1 MGSRK
6 LLIITTA
13 LTFLLST
20 LSPAN
25 ANNPPR
31 KILSGWLPDYSL
43 ARNLPTVEGNL
54 DLIRDISPFW
64 YGLTGGSS
72 IKDKYALGKYTTPKE
87 QVIARLKANGILLLP
102 TITDDNKKFV
112 LANLL
117 ANPTSRSNIVQTIK
131 SLVLKYNYD
140 GIDLDFETFYTQD
153 GRSSWAALKPNW
165 IAFIKEL
172 STALHD
178 QGKLLSVTTPPD
190 FAPETKRAGNWIY
203 SWAEIGPLI
212 DRLRI
217 MAYDFSTTSP
227 GPIGPLP
234 WTEDGVKYAITQMP
248 ASKVFLGIPG
258 YGRDWITKVE
268 GVCPKDFTSSV
279 VVGAKAAVVM
289 REAPNLAASNNA
301 LPTYNNTHAESTFT
315 YKKTYVDPTNS
326 ASFCTASRTVWYPD
340 ERSYAARTNLVG
352 KYRLGGI
359 AVWTFGMEN
368 TAAITAVRDIAKSI
382 APDQVIGTI
391 STDLEEIGYGSTFNL
406 TGTFKLPD
414 KTPVPA
420 LNVRFEIKNSSDN
433 NWRTLSAGVTDLAG
447 VIAVPVILGQ
457 KSQIRL
463 VSEGSWE
470 RTEGKTIEK
479 VISVVPNVSLSLPA
493 SIKVATSY
501 TVYGQVLPK
510 VAGIKLVVKQNMKPL
525 GEFITDASGGFSF
538 EIKAA
543 TTGLATY
550 QVVISAGE
558 KNTAAIS
565 DEITILVR

>member
-64 YGLTGGSS
+64 YGLTGESS

-87 QVIARLKANGILLLP
+87 QVIARLKANGVLLLP

-131 SLVLKYNYD
+131 ALVLKYNYD

-217 MAYDFSTTSP
+217 MAYDFSTTLP

-301 LPTYNNTHAESTFT
+301 LPTYNTTNAESTFT

-382 APDQVIGTI
+382 APDQVIGTL

-420 LNVRFEIKNSSDN
+420 LNIRFEIKNSSDT

>member
-1 MGSRK
+1 MRSRK
-6 LLIITTA
+6 LLIVATSFI
-13 LTFLLST
+13 LLLSSLT
-20 LSPAN
+20 PAN
-25 ANNPPR
+25 ADNPPR

-64 YGLTGGSS
+64 YGLTGETT
-72 IKDKYALGKYTTPKE
+72 IKDKYAIGKYTTPIE
-87 QVIARLKANGILLLP
+87 QVIARLKANGLLLLP
-102 TITDDNKKFV
+102 TITDDNPKLV

-117 ANPTSRSNIVQTIK
+117 ANPNSRTNIVQTIK
-131 SLVLKYNYD
+131 SLVIKYNYD

-153 GRSSWAALKPNW
+153 GRSSWVTLKPNW

-190 FAPETKRAGNWIY
+190 FAPETKRAGNSVY

-234 WTEDGVKYAITQMP
+234 WSEDAVKYAVTQMP
-248 ASKVFLGIPG
+248 ASKVYLGIPG
-258 YGRDWITKVE
+258 YGRDWITKVD
-268 GVCPKDFTSSV
+268 GVCPKDFATSV
-279 VVGAKAAVVM
+279 VVGAKAAVIM
-289 REAPNLAASNNA
+289 REALALATSNNA
-301 LPTYNNTHAESTFT
+301 TPTYSDLNAESTFT

-340 ERSYAARTNLVG
+340 ERSYTARTNLVG

-368 TAAITAVRDIAKSI
+368 AAAITTIRDIAKSI
-382 APDQVIGTI
+382 APDQVLGTI
-391 STDLEEIGYGSTFNL
+391 TTDLEQIGYGSAFNL

-414 KTPVPA
+414 KTPIPS
-420 LNVRFEIKNSSDN
+420 LNVRFEIKNSTDN
-433 NWRTLSAGVTDLAG
+433 TWRTLAAGVTDVTG
-447 VIAVPVILGQ
+447 VIAVPVIIAQ
-457 KSQIRL
+457 KSQVRL

-470 RTEGKTIEK
+470 RLEGKTGEK
-479 VISVVPNVSLSLPA
+479 VISVVPSVSLSLPA
-493 SIKVATSY
+493 SVKVATTY
-501 TVYGQVLPK
+501 AVTGQVLPK
-510 VAGIKLVVKQNMKPL
+510 VGGIKLTVKQNGKSL
-525 GEFITDASGGFSF
+525 GEFVTDTSGGFTFNISPT
-538 EIKAA
+538 A
-543 TTGLATY
+543 TGLAGY
-550 QVVISAGE
+550 QVVIAAGE
-558 KNTAAIS
+558 KNTAGVS

>member
-25 ANNPPR
+25 ADNPPR

-64 YGLTGGSS
+64 YGLTGESS

-102 TITDDNKKFV
+102 TITDDNNKLV

-131 SLVLKYNYD
+131 ALVLKYNYD

-153 GRSSWAALKPNW
+153 GRSSWATLKPNW

-172 STALHD
+172 SIALHD

-289 REAPNLAASNNA
+289 REALNLAVSNNA
-301 LPTYNNTHAESTFT
+301 LPTYNTTHAESTFT

-382 APDQVIGTI
+382 APDQVIGTL

-447 VIAVPVILGQ
+447 VIAFPVILGQ

-510 VAGIKLVVKQNMKPL
+510 VAGIKLVVKQNKKPL

-538 EIKAA
+538 EIKVA

-550 QVVISAGE
+550 QVIISAGD

>member
-1 MGSRK
+1 MRSHK
-6 LLIITTA
+6 LLIVATSFI
-13 LTFLLST
+13 LLLSSLT
-20 LSPAN
+20 PAN
-25 ANNPPR
+25 ADNPPR

-64 YGLTGGSS
+64 YGLTDETT
-72 IKDKYALGKYTTPKE
+72 IKDKYAIGKYTTPIE
-87 QVIARLKANGILLLP
+87 QVIARLKANGLLLLP
-102 TITDDNKKFV
+102 TITDDNPKLV

-117 ANPTSRSNIVQTIK
+117 ANPNSRTNIVQTIK
-131 SLVLKYNYD
+131 SLVIKYNYD

-153 GRSSWAALKPNW
+153 GRSSWVTLKPNW

-190 FAPETKRAGNWIY
+190 FAPETKRAGNSVY

-234 WTEDGVKYAITQMP
+234 WSEDAVKYAVTQMP
-248 ASKVFLGIPG
+248 ASKVYLGIPG
-258 YGRDWITKVE
+258 YGRDWITKVD
-268 GVCPKDFTSSV
+268 GVCPKDFATSV
-279 VVGAKAAVVM
+279 VVGAKATVIM
-289 REAPNLAASNNA
+289 REALALATGNNA
-301 LPTYNNTHAESTFT
+301 TPTYSEINAESTFT

-340 ERSYAARTNLVG
+340 ERSYTARTNLVG

-368 TAAITAVRDIAKSI
+368 AAAITTIRDIAKSI
-382 APDQVIGTI
+382 APDQVLGTI
-391 STDLEEIGYGSTFNL
+391 TTDLEQIGYGSAFNL

-414 KTPVPA
+414 KTPIPS
-420 LNVRFEIKNSSDN
+420 LNVRFEIKNSTDN
-433 NWRTLSAGVTDLAG
+433 TWRTLAAGVTDVTG
-447 VIAVPVILGQ
+447 VIAVPVIIAQ
-457 KSQIRL
+457 KSQVRL

-470 RTEGKTIEK
+470 RLEGKTGEK
-479 VISVVPNVSLSLPA
+479 VISVVPSVSLSLPA
-493 SIKVATSY
+493 SVKVATTY
-501 TVYGQVLPK
+501 AVTGQVLPK
-510 VAGIKLVVKQNMKPL
+510 VGGIKLTVKQNGKSL
-525 GEFITDASGGFSF
+525 GEFVTDTSGGFTF
-538 EIKAA
+538 NIAPTA
-543 TTGLATY
+543 TGLAGY
-550 QVVISAGE
+550 QVVIAAGE
-558 KNTAAIS
+558 KNTAGVS

>member
-6 LLIITTA
+6 LSVIATA
-13 LTFLLST
+13 LTFLISST
-20 LSPAN
+20 TASLAD
-25 ANNPPR
+25 NPPR
-31 KILSGWLPDYSL
+31 RILSGWLPDYSL

-64 YGLTGGSS
+64 YGLTGETS
-72 IKDKYALGKYTTPKE
+72 IKDKYALGKYTTPIE
-87 QVIARLKANGILLLP
+87 QVISRLKANNLILLP
-102 TITDDNKKFV
+102 TITDDNPKLV

-117 ANPTSRSNIVQTIK
+117 ANPSSRTNIVQTIK
-131 SLVLKYNYD
+131 ALVLKYNYD

-153 GRSSWAALKPNW
+153 GRSSWATLKPNW

-190 FAPETKRAGNWIY
+190 FAPETKRAGNSVF

-217 MAYDFSTTSP
+217 MAYDFSTTAP

-234 WTEDGVKYAITQMP
+234 WSEDAVKYAVTQMP

-268 GVCPKDFTSSV
+268 GVCPKDFASSV

-289 REAPNLAASNNA
+289 REALTLASSNNA
-301 LPTYNNTHAESTFT
+301 TPTYNSTHAESTFT

-340 ERSYAARTNLVG
+340 ERSYTARTNLVG

-368 TAAITAVRDIAKSI
+368 TAAIATIRDIAKSI
-382 APDQVIGTI
+382 APDQVIGSIT
-391 STDLEEIGYGSTFNL
+391 TDLEQIAYGSTFNL

-414 KTPVPA
+414 KTPISS
-420 LNVRFEIKNSSDN
+420 LNVRFEIKNSADN
-433 NWRTLSAGVTDLAG
+433 TWRTLAAGVTDASG
-447 VIAVPVILGQ
+447 VIAVPVIIAQ

-470 RTEGKTIEK
+470 RLEGKTDEK
-479 VISVVPNVSLSLPA
+479 VISVVPSVSLSLPA
-493 SIKVATSY
+493 SVKAAATYSV
-501 TVYGQVLPK
+501 TGQVLPK
-510 VAGIKLVVKQNMKPL
+510 VAGIKVTVKQNGKSV
-525 GEFITDASGGFSF
+525 GEFITEASGSF
-538 EIKAA
+538 TFNIAPSA
-543 TTGLATY
+543 TGLATY
-550 QVVISAGE
+550 QVIIAAGE
-558 KNTAAIS
+558 KNTAGIS
-565 DEITILVR
+565 DEITVLVR

>member
-1 MGSRK
+1 MGLRK
-6 LLIITTA
+6 FLIITTA
-13 LTFLLST
+13 LSFMLST

-301 LPTYNNTHAESTFT
+301 LPTYNTTNAESTFT

-470 RTEGKTIEK
+470 RTEGKTTEK

>member
-25 ANNPPR
+25 ADNPPR

-64 YGLTGGSS
+64 YGLTGESS

-87 QVIARLKANGILLLP
+87 QVIARLKANGVLLLP
-102 TITDDNKKFV
+102 TITDDNKKFA

-301 LPTYNNTHAESTFT
+301 LPTYNTTNAESTFT

-382 APDQVIGTI
+382 APDQVIGTL

-414 KTPVPA
+414 KTPVSA

>member
-64 YGLTGGSS
+64 YGLTGESS

-102 TITDDNKKFV
+102 TITDDNNKLV

-301 LPTYNNTHAESTFT
+301 LPTYNTTNAESTFT

-382 APDQVIGTI
+382 APDQVIGTL

-447 VIAVPVILGQ
+447 VIAFPIILGQ

-510 VAGIKLVVKQNMKPL
+510 VAGIKLVVKQNKKPL
-525 GEFITDASGGFSF
+525 GEFTTDASGGFSF
-538 EIKAA
+538 EIKVA

-550 QVVISAGE
+550 QVVISAGD

>member
-64 YGLTGGSS
+64 YGLTGESS

-102 TITDDNKKFV
+102 TITDDNNKLV

-301 LPTYNNTHAESTFT
+301 LPTYNTTNAESTFT

-326 ASFCTASRTVWYPD
+326 ANFCTASRTVWYPD

-382 APDQVIGTI
+382 APDQVIGTL

-447 VIAVPVILGQ
+447 VIAFPVILGQ
-457 KSQIRL
+457 KSQFRL

-510 VAGIKLVVKQNMKPL
+510 VAGIKLVVKQNTKSL

>member
-64 YGLTGGSS
+64 YGLTGENS

-102 TITDDNKKFV
+102 TITDDNNKLV

-131 SLVLKYNYD
+131 ALVLKYNYD

-301 LPTYNNTHAESTFT
+301 LPTYNTTNAESTFT

-382 APDQVIGTI
+382 APDQVIGTL

-447 VIAVPVILGQ
+447 VIAFPIILGQ

-510 VAGIKLVVKQNMKPL
+510 VAGIKLVVKQNKKPL
-525 GEFITDASGGFSF
+525 GEFTTDASGGFSF

>member
-131 SLVLKYNYD
+131 ALVLKYNYD

-301 LPTYNNTHAESTFT
+301 LPTYNTTNAESTFT

-382 APDQVIGTI
+382 APDQVIGTL

>member
-1 MGSRK
+1 MRSHK
-6 LLIITTA
+6 LLIVATSFT
-13 LTFLLST
+13 LLLSS
-20 LSPAN
+20 LAPAN
-25 ANNPPR
+25 ADNPPR

-43 ARNLPTVEGNL
+43 SRNLPTVEGNL

-64 YGLTGGSS
+64 YGLTGEST
-72 IKDKYALGKYTTPKE
+72 IKDKYAIGKYTTPIE
-87 QVIARLKANGILLLP
+87 QVIARLKANGLLLLP
-102 TITDDNKKFV
+102 TITDDNPKLV

-117 ANPTSRSNIVQTIK
+117 ANPNSRTNIVQTIK
-131 SLVLKYNYD
+131 NLVLKYNYD
-140 GIDLDFETFYTQD
+140 GIDLDFETFYTKD
-153 GRSSWAALKPNW
+153 GRSSWPALKPNW

-190 FAPETKRAGNWIY
+190 FAPETKRAGNSVF

-217 MAYDFSTTSP
+217 MAYDFSTKSP

-234 WTEDGVKYAITQMP
+234 WSEDAVKYAVTQMP

-268 GVCPKDFTSSV
+268 GVCPKDFASSV
-279 VVGAKAAVVM
+279 VVGAKAEFVM
-289 REAPNLAASNNA
+289 REALTLATSNNA
-301 LPTYNNTHAESTFT
+301 TPTYNTTHAESTFT

-340 ERSYAARTNLVG
+340 ERSYTARTNLVG

-368 TAAITAVRDIAKSI
+368 AAAIASIRDIAKSI
-382 APDQVIGTI
+382 APDQVLGTI
-391 STDLEEIGYGSTFNL
+391 TTDLEQIGYGSTFNL

-414 KTPVPA
+414 KTPVSS

-433 NWRTLSAGVTDLAG
+433 TWRTLAAGTTDATG
-447 VIAVPVILGQ
+447 VIAVPVIIAQ
-457 KSQIRL
+457 KSQVRL

-470 RTEGKTIEK
+470 RSEGKTGEK
-479 VISVVPNVSLSLPA
+479 VISVVPSVSLALPA
-493 SIKVATSY
+493 SVKAAATY
-501 TVYGQVLPK
+501 AVTGQVLPK
-510 VAGIKLVVKQNMKPL
+510 VGGIKLTVKQNGKSL
-525 GEFITDASGGFSF
+525 GEFITDTTGGFTF
-538 EIKAA
+538 NIAPTA
-543 TTGLATY
+543 TGLATY
-550 QVVISAGE
+550 QVVIAAGE

-565 DEITILVR
+565 EEITILVR

>member
-25 ANNPPR
+25 ADNPPR

-64 YGLTGGSS
+64 YGLTGENS

-102 TITDDNKKFV
+102 TITDDNNKLV

-131 SLVLKYNYD
+131 ALVLKYNYD

-172 STALHD
+172 STALHE

-217 MAYDFSTTSP
+217 MAYDFSTTLP

-289 REAPNLAASNNA
+289 REAPNLAASNNV
-301 LPTYNNTHAESTFT
+301 LPTYNTTNAESTFT

-382 APDQVIGTI
+382 APDQVIGTL

-420 LNVRFEIKNSSDN
+420 LNIRFEIKNSSDT

-510 VAGIKLVVKQNMKPL
+510 VSGIKLVVKQNTKSL

>member
-25 ANNPPR
+25 ADNPPR

-64 YGLTGGSS
+64 YGLTGENS

-102 TITDDNKKFV
+102 TITDDNNKLV

-131 SLVLKYNYD
+131 ALVLKYNYD

-153 GRSSWAALKPNW
+153 GRSSWATLKPNW

-172 STALHD
+172 STALHE

-217 MAYDFSTTSP
+217 MAYDFSTTLP

-289 REAPNLAASNNA
+289 REAPNLAASNNV
-301 LPTYNNTHAESTFT
+301 LPTYNTTNAESTFT

-382 APDQVIGTI
+382 APDQVIGTL

-420 LNVRFEIKNSSDN
+420 LNIRFEIKNSSDT

-510 VAGIKLVVKQNMKPL
+510 VSGIKLVVKQNMKPL

>member
-1 MGSRK
+1 MRSHK
-6 LLIITTA
+6 LLIVATSFI
-13 LTFLLST
+13 LLLSSLT
-20 LSPAN
+20 PAN
-25 ANNPPR
+25 ADNPPR

-64 YGLTGGSS
+64 YGLTGETT
-72 IKDKYALGKYTTPKE
+72 IKDKYAIGKYTTPIE
-87 QVIARLKANGILLLP
+87 QVIARLKANGLLLLP
-102 TITDDNKKFV
+102 TITDDNPKLV

-117 ANPTSRSNIVQTIK
+117 ANPNSRTNIVQTIK
-131 SLVLKYNYD
+131 SLVIKYNYD

-153 GRSSWAALKPNW
+153 GRSSWVTLKPNW

-190 FAPETKRAGNWIY
+190 FAPETKRAGNSVY

-234 WTEDGVKYAITQMP
+234 WSEDAVKYAVTQMP
-248 ASKVFLGIPG
+248 ASKVYLGIPG
-258 YGRDWITKVE
+258 YGRDWITKVD
-268 GVCPKDFTSSV
+268 GVCPKDFATSV
-279 VVGAKAAVVM
+279 VVGAKAAVIM
-289 REAPNLAASNNA
+289 REALALATSNNA
-301 LPTYNNTHAESTFT
+301 TPTYSDLNAETTFT

-340 ERSYAARTNLVG
+340 ERSYTARTNLVG

-368 TAAITAVRDIAKSI
+368 AAAITTIRDIAKSI
-382 APDQVIGTI
+382 APDQVLGTI
-391 STDLEEIGYGSTFNL
+391 TTDLEQIGYGSAFNL

-414 KTPVPA
+414 KTPIPS
-420 LNVRFEIKNSSDN
+420 LNVRFEIKNSTDN
-433 NWRTLSAGVTDLAG
+433 TWRTLAAGVTDVTG
-447 VIAVPVILGQ
+447 VIAVPVIIAQ
-457 KSQIRL
+457 KSQVRL

-470 RTEGKTIEK
+470 RLEGKTGEK
-479 VISVVPNVSLSLPA
+479 VISVVPSVSLSLPA
-493 SIKVATSY
+493 SVKVATTY
-501 TVYGQVLPK
+501 AVTGQVLPK
-510 VAGIKLVVKQNMKPL
+510 VGGIKLTVKQNGKSL
-525 GEFITDASGGFSF
+525 GEFVTDTSGGFTFNISPT
-538 EIKAA
+538 A
-543 TTGLATY
+543 TGLAGY
-550 QVVISAGE
+550 QVVIAAGE
-558 KNTAAIS
+558 KNTAGVS

>member
-64 YGLTGGSS
+64 YGLTGEST

-87 QVIARLKANGILLLP
+87 QVIARLKANGVLLLP

-131 SLVLKYNYD
+131 ALVLKYNYD

-301 LPTYNNTHAESTFT
+301 LPTYNTTNAESTFT

-382 APDQVIGTI
+382 APDQVIGTL

-447 VIAVPVILGQ
+447 VIAFPIILGQ

>member
-6 LLIITTA
+6 LSVIATA
-13 LTFLLST
+13 LTFLISST
-20 LSPAN
+20 TASLAD
-25 ANNPPR
+25 NPPR
-31 KILSGWLPDYSL
+31 RILSGWLPDYSL

-64 YGLTGGSS
+64 YGLTGETT
-72 IKDKYALGKYTTPKE
+72 IKDKYALGKYTTPIE
-87 QVIARLKANGILLLP
+87 QVISRLKANNLILLP
-102 TITDDNKKFV
+102 TITDDNPKLV

-117 ANPTSRSNIVQTIK
+117 ANPSSRTNIVQTIK
-131 SLVLKYNYD
+131 ALVLKYNYD

-153 GRSSWAALKPNW
+153 GRSSWATLKPNW

-190 FAPETKRAGNWIY
+190 FAPETKRAGNSVF

-217 MAYDFSTTSP
+217 MAYDFSTTAP

-234 WTEDGVKYAITQMP
+234 WSEDAVKYAVTQMP

-268 GVCPKDFTSSV
+268 GVCPKDFASSV

-289 REAPNLAASNNA
+289 REALTLASSNNA
-301 LPTYNNTHAESTFT
+301 TPTYNSTHAESTFT

-340 ERSYAARTNLVG
+340 ERSYTARTNLVG
-352 KYRLGGI
+352 KYRLGGV

-368 TAAITAVRDIAKSI
+368 TAAIATIRDIAKSI
-382 APDQVIGTI
+382 APDQVIGSI
-391 STDLEEIGYGSTFNL
+391 ATDLEQIAYGSTFNL

-414 KTPVPA
+414 KTPISS
-420 LNVRFEIKNSSDN
+420 LNVRFEIKNSADN
-433 NWRTLSAGVTDLAG
+433 TWRTLAAGVTDASG
-447 VIAVPVILGQ
+447 VIAVPVIIAQ

-470 RTEGKTIEK
+470 RLEGKTDEK
-479 VISVVPNVSLSLPA
+479 VISVVPSVSLSLPA
-493 SIKVATSY
+493 SVKAAATYSV
-501 TVYGQVLPK
+501 TGQVLPK
-510 VAGIKLVVKQNMKPL
+510 VAGIKVTVKQNGKSL
-525 GEFITDASGGFSF
+525 GEYITEASGSF
-538 EIKAA
+538 TFNIAPSA
-543 TTGLATY
+543 TGLATY
-550 QVVISAGE
+550 QVIIAAGE
-558 KNTAAIS
+558 KNTAGIS
-565 DEITILVR
+565 DEITVLVR

>member
-64 YGLTGGSS
+64 YGLTGESS

-87 QVIARLKANGILLLP
+87 QVIARLKANGVLLLP

-131 SLVLKYNYD
+131 ALVLKYNYD

-217 MAYDFSTTSP
+217 MAYDFSTTLP

-301 LPTYNNTHAESTFT
+301 LPTYNTTNAESTFT

-382 APDQVIGTI
+382 APDQVIGTL

>member
-64 YGLTGGSS
+64 YGLTGESS

-117 ANPTSRSNIVQTIK
+117 ANPTSRSNVVQTIK
-131 SLVLKYNYD
+131 SQVLKHNYD

-153 GRSSWAALKPNW
+153 GRSSWATLKPNW
-165 IAFIKEL
+165 IVFIKEL
-172 STALHD
+172 STALHE

-301 LPTYNNTHAESTFT
+301 LPTYNTTNAESTFT

-382 APDQVIGTI
+382 APDQVIGTL

-501 TVYGQVLPK
+501 TVYVQVLPK
-510 VAGIKLVVKQNMKPL
+510 VAGIKLVVKQNKKPL
-525 GEFITDASGGFSF
+525 GEFITDTSGGFSF